1 MSLHFSANQFEDAY
15 APQRLGN
22 WQVPKN
28 FQERPRIRLGAT
40 RTVADDNG
48 HFVGGLPSSG
58 RKNNNHQL
66 RFQSAPLP
74 KTNQLFI
81 SGSAVSTAKPAKFAN
96 KGNQPSGGSNETASS
111 RKIQSSVENEQELRE
126 EDEES
131 GDNDLRSGRDESHLQ
146 LLKPLSKL
154 SSSMLPENPRKAAMV
169 LAARQKNHR
178 PLPDLILESRDVLIP
193 RNWKGPEASAMTVE
207 TTKAKGP
214 TSCTKRTVVRL
225 LPEGESVI
233 DHHPNVMELA
243 IKWDVT
249 SPPSSARTRNINLAA
264 ANAKPVE
271 KTLEWLY
278 DAPVIH
284 RSFSRP
290 ELRNQPVN
298 SSTSQ
303 AQKSSPADSA
313 HGSARSNDSMASVR
327 SRQCPLKNT
336 ETTVNRNRSE
346 LGSEP
351 ESTNNS
357 PRWAKDTNKVALTGL
372 EEPSK
377 TTYRSAVSSANPP
390 KNHFLVSTSAFEAK
404 ANERSEPIMLPEY
417 PLQRR
422 SPTLQSLASK
432 SFPTEP
438 KQNIHQSPFPLNEY
452 PPQHTESTTSAHYRA
467 REFQQS
473 PQHQCDHDSGI
484 GDVQDRADIEEE
496 EYEDRHQDPDNGIRH
511 SGQLQRS
518 TSRPCLACH
527 SSPQPNNK
535 TMIKNHKKAPYKQAM
550 KAGKPCLKNQVEL
563 EKVIQRRQSYRAPKP
578 APLSSHARHI
588 RGTLAPPLSAGVGNE
603 PIVDY
608 PDFKRLDST
617 YRLSYGVHTQTQRR
631 LPKTLTALLNE
642 KNCRQWRS

>member
-1 MSLHFSANQFEDAY
+1 MQTIEFEDAY

-48 HFVGGLPSSG
+48 HFVGGLPSGG
-58 RKNNNHQL
+58 RKNNNHHL

-81 SGSAVSTAKPAKFAN
+81 SGLAVSTAKPAKLAN

-131 GDNDLRSGRDESHLQ
+131 GENDLRSGKDESHLQ

-178 PLPDLILESRDVLIP
+178 PLPDLMLESRDVLIP
-193 RNWKGPEASAMTVE
+193 RNWNQPEASAVTVE

-214 TSCTKRTVVRL
+214 TSCTKRMVVRL

-233 DHHPNVMELA
+233 ERRPNVMELA

-264 ANAKPVE
+264 ANTKPVE

-278 DAPVIH
+278 DAPVIQ
-284 RSFSRP
+284 RSISRP
-290 ELRNQPVN
+290 ELRNQPIN
-298 SSTSQ
+298 SSISQ
-303 AQKSSPADSA
+303 AQKSPPSDSA
-313 HGSARSNDSMASVR
+313 HGSARSNDSMASGR
-327 SRQCPLKNT
+327 SHQCPLKNA
-336 ETTVNRNRSE
+336 ETAVNRSRSE

-357 PRWAKDTNKVALTGL
+357 PRWPKDTNKAALADL
-372 EEPSK
+372 DEPVK
-377 TTYRSAVSSANPP
+377 NTYRSAVSSASPP

-422 SPTLQSLASK
+422 SPVLQSFASK
-432 SFPTEP
+432 SLPTEP
-438 KQNIHQSPFPLNEY
+438 KQSMHQPPFPLNEY
-452 PPQHTESTTSAHYRA
+452 PPQHTESATSNHYRA
-467 REFQQS
+467 RDSQPS
-473 PQHQCDHDSGI
+473 PHHQCDHDSGI
-484 GDVQDRADIEEE
+484 GDVQDRPDIEEE
-496 EYEDRHQDPDNGIRH
+496 EYEDRHEDPDNGIRH
-511 SGQLQRS
+511 SGQLLRS

-535 TMIKNHKKAPYKQAM
+535 SIIKNHKKAPYKQAM

-588 RGTLAPPLSAGVGNE
+588 RGTLAPPLSAGIGNE

-617 YRLSYGVHTQTQRR
+617 YRLSYGAHTQTQRR
-631 LPKTLTALLNE
+631 RPKTLTAILNE